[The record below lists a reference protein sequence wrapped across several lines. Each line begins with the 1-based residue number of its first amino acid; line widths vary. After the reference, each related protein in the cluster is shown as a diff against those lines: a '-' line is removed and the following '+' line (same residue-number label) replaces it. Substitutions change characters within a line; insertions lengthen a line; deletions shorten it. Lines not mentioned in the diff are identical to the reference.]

1 MPGRRDGW
9 REGSAMRAL
18 VWSCVLS
25 LMLAGVAAGEEFSGR
40 VVGVTDGD
48 TITVLAG
55 REQRK
60 VRLAGVDAPERG
72 QAFGQRAKQALGL
85 MVFGREVRVVSTG
98 RDRYE
103 RTLGIVRL
111 ADGSSVNE
119 RMVENGWAW
128 HYVKYSKDGR
138 LGELEARARAARR
151 GLWADA
157 DPVAPW
163 EFRASGRR
171 RGLEE

>member
-1 MPGRRDGW
+1 
-9 REGSAMRAL
+9 MRAL

-25 LMLAGVAAGEEFSGR
+25 VMLAGVAAAEEFSGR
-40 VVGVTDGD
+40 VVGVADGD

-72 QAFGQRAKQALGL
+72 QAFGQRARQALRQ
-85 MVFGREVRVVSTG
+85 MVLGREVRVVSTG

-103 RTLGIVRL
+103 RTLGTVRL

-119 RMVENGWAW
+119 WMVESGWAW
-128 HYVKYSKDGR
+128 HYVKYSKDRR
-138 LGELEARARAARR
+138 LAEFESRARAERR

-163 EFRASGRR
+163 VFRASRR
-171 RGLEE
+171 EKGPEN